1 MDDWFINYLVL
12 MSDWNNTVAYCRW
25 SLFKRH
31 ALKSLVFHEGDRS
44 SPEVAQH
51 LPSKSSI
58 WWWRRLTRILSCHQP
73 RSLCR
78 PEESHH
84 FPKCCFPG
92 SIIVNSIASSTFIL
106 KHYNLY
112 VAVDKLSA
120 FVFVFLY
127 LFFHFNFSIS
137 RDSVC
142 SPLISLNKI
151 IALYFNFNFKKRT
164 GH

>member
-58 WWWRRLTRILSCHQP
+58 WWWRRLTRILSCHNLDPFADQRRVITFP
-73 RSLCR
+73 SVAFLVASLLTVL
-78 PEESHH
+78 PVLHSYWN
-84 FPKCCFPG
+84 
-92 SIIVNSIASSTFIL
+92 IITYIL
-106 KHYNLY
+106 LLIIYL
-112 VAVDKLSA
+112 L
-120 FVFVFLY
+120 LY
-127 LFFHFNFSIS
+127 LYFCIYFFI
-137 RDSVC
+137 
-142 SPLISLNKI
+142 LISLFREI
-151 IALYFNFNFKKRT
+151 QSAV
-164 GH
+164 H